1 MDLSAP
7 FQAMFPTVDSS
18 VLAVLAGSR
27 KPRTGRAVAEQA
39 NRSQRATKLVLDR
52 LVDHGL
58 VLREEVGR
66 SHVYT
71 LNPEHLAAA
80 PILQLANLRF
90 ALFERLRKTVA
101 LWHPQPLHASV
112 FGSAARGDGG
122 LDSDVDIFLVRP
134 ADVGEEDDEQWRRQV
149 ESLADAVF
157 RWTGNHAGIAEV
169 SAQDLERFRH
179 DQPAIVGSL
188 RADAVGIFGVPVQSL
203 LRGS

>member
-1 MDLSAP
+1 MDLSLP

-18 VLAVLAGSR
+18 VLAVLAGSS

-58 VLREEVGR
+58 VLREEAGR

-71 LNPEHLAAA
+71 LNREHLATAA
-80 PILQLANLRF
+80 IVQLANLRF
-90 ALFERLRKTVA
+90 ALFERLREMVA

-134 ADVGEEDDEQWRRQV
+134 TEVGEDDEQWREQV
-149 ESLADAVF
+149 EGLADAVF
-157 RWTGNHAGIAEV
+157 RWTGNHAGVAEV
-169 SAQDLERFRH
+169 SETDLERFRR
-179 DQPAIVGSL
+179 DQPAVVASL
-188 RADAVGIFGVPVQSL
+188 RADAVGIFGAPIQSL
-203 LRGS
+203 LRRS

>member
-7 FQAMFPTVDSS
+7 FESMFPTVDSS
-18 VLAVLAGSR
+18 VLAVLAGSS

-80 PILQLANLRF
+80 PITQLANLRF
-90 ALFERLRKTVA
+90 ALFERLRKMVA

-134 ADVGEEDDEQWRRQV
+134 AEVGEDDEQWRGQV

-169 SAQDLERFRH
+169 NAQDLERFRR
-179 DQPAIVGSL
+179 DQPAIVASL
-188 RADAVGIFGVPVQSL
+188 RADAVGIFGAPIQSL